1 MSPFEK
7 YLLRNEKDADR
18 FRKNYAERITMYIDQ
33 YEDWFL
39 KNYPMYQ
46 WKRMRIHPGSEE
58 FVIGLLCLLSLQD
71 RIQFSIRFP
80 SNGSIE
86 LQREE
91 VAPHE
96 A

>member
-1 MSPFEK
+1 MSPYEK
-7 YLLRNEKDADR
+7 HLLRNERDASV
-18 FRKNYAERITMYIDQ
+18 FREKYAERVAMYIDQ
-33 YEDWFL
+33 YEAWFL
-39 KNYPMYQ
+39 KNYPLYE

-80 SNGSIE
+80 DDGSIE

>member
-7 YLLRNEKDADR
+7 YLLRNEKDADV
-18 FRKNYAERITMYIDQ
+18 FRKNYAERIEMYIGQ

-39 KNYPMYQ
+39 KNYPLYQ
-46 WKRMRIHPGSEE
+46 WRRMRIHQGSEE
-58 FVIGLLCLLSLQD
+58 FVIGLLCLLSLKG

-80 SNGSIE
+80 SDGSIE

-96 A
+96 T